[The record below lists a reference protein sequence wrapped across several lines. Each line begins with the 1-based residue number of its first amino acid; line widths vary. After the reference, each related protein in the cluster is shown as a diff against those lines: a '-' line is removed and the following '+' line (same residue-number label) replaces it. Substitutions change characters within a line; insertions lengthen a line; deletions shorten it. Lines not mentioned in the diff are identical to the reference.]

1 MVSARLTGGIKQQA
15 WSGLCSAERLSRYY
29 NALFSKFHKR
39 QVSWR
44 LTIAG
49 IASLASL
56 LIISGSIAN
65 TNTWLLVPGAFASFL
80 AALAAWAGVA
90 NDDARYAVIAR
101 IASGRWQSTALEW
114 QTLWYELDDL
124 ESTQALTRLNEL
136 RHSEALL
143 EAEID
148 CGAHDYRL
156 NEQCAEAAY
165 TVLEQ
170 RFRPKHT
177 TEA

>member
-1 MVSARLTGGIKQQA
+1 MASARLTGGIKQQA
-15 WSGLCSAERLSRYY
+15 WSSLCSAERLSRYY
-29 NALFSKFHKR
+29 DALFSKFHKR
-39 QVSWR
+39 QTIWR
-44 LTIAG
+44 QAIAG
-49 IASLASL
+49 IASLAAL
-56 LIISGSIAN
+56 LIVSGSILN
-65 TNTWLLVPGAFASFL
+65 TNTLLLVLGAFASFL
-80 AALAAWAGVA
+80 AALAAWTGVA

-114 QTLWYELDDL
+114 QALWYALDDL
-124 ESTQALTRLNEL
+124 EATEALDRLDGL

-148 CGAHDYRL
+148 CRAHDYRL

-165 TVLEQ
+165 AVLQE
-170 RFRPKHT
+170 RFRPKHS

>member
-1 MVSARLTGGIKQQA
+1 MNI
-15 WSGLCSAERLSRYY
+15 
-29 NALFSKFHKR
+29 R
-39 QVSWR
+39 QNRWR
-44 LTIAG
+44 FAIAG

-56 LIISGSIAN
+56 LIVSGSIAN
-65 TNTWLLVPGAFASFL
+65 TNTWLLVLGAFASFL

-101 IASGRWQSTALEW
+101 IASGRWQSVALER
-114 QTLWYELDDL
+114 QALWYALDDL
-124 ESTQALTRLNEL
+124 EATQALARLDKL

-156 NEQCAEAAY
+156 NEQCAGAAY
-165 TVLEQ
+165 AVLEQ
-170 RFRPKHT
+170 RLRPKHA